1 MTTWRGGP
9 GSGAS
14 RGHSS
19 SDVPLGC
26 ECRLPADLSGGSEG
40 EGIPGRGTK
49 GPGPGVGHFRVAG
62 RPRWEAGAGWSSWG
76 QQDVE
81 VGLSLTWCS
90 DRRVNLACGFPHTA
104 LSWPPWLALPPGG
117 GWLWPSPCSAA
128 LGAVAVT
135 PPDSTGSARPAPR
148 KLFAVPTCGSVLAH
162 IAGAQR
168 LSVCAT
174 GSFLQTQVVSE
185 KCCRRC
191 RC

>member
-1 MTTWRGGP
+1 M
-9 GSGAS
+9 
-14 RGHSS
+14 
-19 SDVPLGC
+19 
-26 ECRLPADLSGGSEG
+26 
-40 EGIPGRGTK
+40 
-49 GPGPGVGHFRVAG
+49 GHFRVAG

-104 LSWPPWLALPPGG
+104 LSWRRGSPSRLGWGVALAKPLLGRG
-117 GWLWPSPCSAA
+117 SAA

-135 PPDSTGSARPAPR
+135 PPDSAGSARPAPR

-185 KCCRRC
+185 KCCRCC